1 MYARQCVHRLEKGVD
16 RMDDGGPT
24 ASIPLFLALLLIEA
38 FCYGFG
44 AAIHGLNEK
53 EVERKAIED
62 GDKKS
67 LLLSRLLGKPNRY
80 VNTVQLVVT
89 FLNLCMGGVYLRAWS
104 VHVRRMLQA
113 LAGREGGLS
122 PFAGWV
128 ITVSSLLLTVILLLY
143 ILLVFGI
150 LIPKKMASR
159 SPEKWAY
166 LMVRPVSAVM
176 TVFVPLTGLFAV
188 TAHGILRLF
197 GMHPDEDS
205 MDVTEEEII
214 SMVNEGHEQG
224 VIQASEAEMI
234 TNIFE
239 FGDKRAEDIMTNR
252 TNIVAIDC
260 ESTFRDAVAF
270 MLNGRNSRYPVYEE
284 NIDHII
290 GILHMKIRDIPGLL
304 REARFIPET
313 RKVDALFKTMQ
324 STKCQM
330 VIVLDE
336 YGQTAGMIAMEDIL
350 EEIVGNILDEYDV
363 DESYI
368 REKCKDEYII
378 EGKTP
383 LEDLEERFDISFDES
398 EFETLNGFIIAKLEH
413 IPEPDEKFD
422 IRIDGYEFRVLSVE
436 NKMIKT
442 VLVKKLPEEAMEEN
456 SRQASGREEEKR
468 SQGQEK
474 AG

>member
-1 MYARQCVHRLEKGVD
+1 
-16 RMDDGGPT
+16 MDDGGSPT
-24 ASIPLFLALLLIEA
+24 T
-38 FCYGFG
+38 GM
-44 AAIHGLNEK
+44 
-53 EVERKAIED
+53 
-62 GDKKS
+62 KKFS
-67 LLLSRLLGKPNRY
+67 NRLMK
-80 VNTVQLVVT
+80 
-89 FLNLCMGGVYLRAWS
+89 
-104 VHVRRMLQA
+104 
-113 LAGREGGLS
+113 
-122 PFAGWV
+122 
-128 ITVSSLLLTVILLLY
+128 
-143 ILLVFGI
+143 
-150 LIPKKMASR
+150 
-159 SPEKWAY
+159 
-166 LMVRPVSAVM
+166 
-176 TVFVPLTGLFAV
+176 
-188 TAHGILRLF
+188 LF
-197 GMHPDEDS
+197 GVDTD
-205 MDVTEEEII
+205 DVTEEEII

-290 GILHMKIRDIPGLL
+290 GILHMKDALRRQSQIDPEMKIRDIPGLL

-422 IRIDGYEFRVLSVE
+422 IRIDGYEFRGLSVE

>member
-1 MYARQCVHRLEKGVD
+1 M
-16 RMDDGGPT
+16 
-24 ASIPLFLALLLIEA
+24 
-38 FCYGFG
+38 
-44 AAIHGLNEK
+44 
-53 EVERKAIED
+53 
-62 GDKKS
+62 
-67 LLLSRLLGKPNRY
+67 
-80 VNTVQLVVT
+80 
-89 FLNLCMGGVYLRAWS
+89 
-104 VHVRRMLQA
+104 RRMLQA

-290 GILHMKIRDIPGLL
+290 GILHMKDALRRQSQIDPEMKIRDIPGLL